1 MEFDAHFISLSEFD
15 TVHANYFIL
24 GVSHFLSPISLF
36 SLFLLFTWHT
46 LVHIS
51 SLYLS
56 SPANKR
62 NKRNREK
69 REIGEKGWETAKIK
83 QFACTVINCEK
94 LTNSVSNSVR
104 SAGWVL
110 NSEISGS
117 RHPIVVFELG
127 DGKSQKQPPSRITF
141 IRASIIVGCELAK
154 YWGGGEMIGKKKEV
168 DCKLT
173 ACLWMGWETSGHV
186 LIVKS
191 STTIWIQ
198 KILIASTSC
207 IISLS
212 LSVCVL
218 ARGSK

>member
-1 MEFDAHFISLSEFD
+1 MEFDTQNLTLYIQIILFWVFLIFSLQ
-15 TVHANYFIL
+15 
-24 GVSHFLSPISLF
+24 FLS
-36 SLFLLFTWHT
+36 FLYSFYSHGTRSF
-46 LVHIS
+46 IS

-110 NSEISGS
+110 NSEISRS
-117 RHPIVVFELG
+117 QHPIVVFELG